1 MKASKLIAAVVSGA
15 AALALVGGIAYAME
29 PDRDPATLPMPEAAQ
44 DTSIVKQVA
53 SIIVYED
60 QEEAVAM
67 ASEFDDI
74 HDELAMDA
82 VSSRASLSAKHSAS
96 HDASVKAA
104 ASATSETP
112 EGSNDSIDVEAVDVT
127 EPLETISPEG
137 DGMVADSI
145 DANGD
150 IVTYVPS
157 YESASAPASGAGLW
171 MGSDSTTD
179 GSWGYFIGHNPGDFT
194 CVMTLKN
201 GDPVTVC
208 DSDGNTRTYSVVDEF
223 IVPRRHLLGGHPVPR
238 DRLRRVDHSADML
251 RGQRPLPRGHRRLE
265 ATATRSSPLPIRPV
279 FPIGRLFAGRLR
291 YPREALRNAPSRKD
305 PHGTPRRYRPRLQF
319 GSPGRLRD
327 QAGRCRQALP
337 HVGR

>member
-15 AALALVGGIAYAME
+15 AALALVGGIAYAIE

-44 DTSIVKQVA
+44 GTSIAKQVA

-96 HDASVKAA
+96 HDAAAKAA
-104 ASATSETP
+104 ESAGDATP
-112 EGSNDSIDVEAVDVT
+112 ESAIDVEAVDVT

-137 DGMVADSI
+137 DEMVADSI
-145 DANGD
+145 DVNGD

-208 DSDGNTRTYSVVDEF
+208 DSDRNTRTYSVVDEF
-223 IVPRRHLLGGHPVPR
+223 IVP
-238 DRLRRVDHSADML
+238 DDTYWEDIQSRVTDYGESIILQTCCGD
-251 RGQRPLPRGHRRLE
+251 
-265 ATATRSSPLPIRPV
+265 
-279 FPIGRLFAGRLR
+279 
-291 YPREALRNAPSRKD
+291 NA
-305 PHGTPRRYRPRLQF
+305 HYRVVI
-319 GSPGRLRD
+319 
-327 QAGRCRQALP
+327 AA
-337 HVGR
+337 

>member
-29 PDRDPATLPMPEAAQ
+29 PDHDPATLPMPEAAQ

-60 QEEAVAM
+60 Q
-67 ASEFDDI
+67 D
-74 HDELAMDA
+74 DELAMDA

-96 HDASVKAA
+96 HDATAKTA
-104 ASATSETP
+104 ASAAGETP
-112 EGSNDSIDVEAVDVT
+112 EGSDDSIDVEAVDVT

-137 DGMVADSI
+137 DEMVADSI
-145 DANGD
+145 DVNGD

-223 IVPRRHLLGGHPVPR
+223 IVP
-238 DRLRRVDHSADML
+238 DDTYWEDIQSRVTDYGESIILQTCCGD
-251 RGQRPLPRGHRRLE
+251 
-265 ATATRSSPLPIRPV
+265 
-279 FPIGRLFAGRLR
+279 
-291 YPREALRNAPSRKD
+291 NA
-305 PHGTPRRYRPRLQF
+305 HYRVVI
-319 GSPGRLRD
+319 
-327 QAGRCRQALP
+327 A
-337 HVGR
+337 V

>member
-74 HDELAMDA
+74 HDELAMDV

-96 HDASVKAA
+96 HDATAKTA
-104 ASATSETP
+104 ASAAGETP
-112 EGSNDSIDVEAVDVT
+112 EGSDDSIDVEAVDVT

-137 DGMVADSI
+137 DEMVADSI
-145 DANGD
+145 DVNGD

-208 DSDGNTRTYSVVDEF
+208 DSDENTRTYSVVDEF
-223 IVPRRHLLGGHPVPR
+223 IVP
-238 DRLRRVDHSADML
+238 DSTYWEDIQSRVTDYGESIILQTCCGD
-251 RGQRPLPRGHRRLE
+251 
-265 ATATRSSPLPIRPV
+265 
-279 FPIGRLFAGRLR
+279 
-291 YPREALRNAPSRKD
+291 NA
-305 PHGTPRRYRPRLQF
+305 HYRVVI
-319 GSPGRLRD
+319 
-327 QAGRCRQALP
+327 A
-337 HVGR
+337 V

>member
-44 DTSIVKQVA
+44 DTSIAKQVA

-96 HDASVKAA
+96 HDAAAKAA
-104 ASATSETP
+104 ESAGDATP
-112 EGSNDSIDVEAVDVT
+112 ESAIDVEAVDVT

-137 DGMVADSI
+137 DEMVADSI
-145 DANGD
+145 DVNGD

-157 YESASAPASGAGLW
+157 YESASAPASGAGLR

-208 DSDGNTRTYSVVDEF
+208 DSDGNTRTYSVVDEL
-223 IVPRRHLLGGHPVPR
+223 IVP
-238 DRLRRVDHSADML
+238 DDTYWEDIQSRVTDYGESIILQTCCGD
-251 RGQRPLPRGHRRLE
+251 
-265 ATATRSSPLPIRPV
+265 
-279 FPIGRLFAGRLR
+279 
-291 YPREALRNAPSRKD
+291 NA
-305 PHGTPRRYRPRLQF
+305 HYRVVI
-319 GSPGRLRD
+319 
-327 QAGRCRQALP
+327 AA
-337 HVGR
+337 

>member
-15 AALALVGGIAYAME
+15 AALALVGGIAYAIE

-96 HDASVKAA
+96 HDATAKTA
-104 ASATSETP
+104 ASAAGETP
-112 EGSNDSIDVEAVDVT
+112 EGSDDSIDVEAVDVT
-127 EPLETISPEG
+127 G
-137 DGMVADSI
+137 DL
-145 DANGD
+145 
-150 IVTYVPS
+150 VTSVPS
-157 YESASAPASGAGLW
+157 YASASAPAAGAGLW

-223 IVPRRHLLGGHPVPR
+223 IVP
-238 DRLRRVDHSADML
+238 DSTYWEDIQSRVTDYGESIILQTCCGD
-251 RGQRPLPRGHRRLE
+251 
-265 ATATRSSPLPIRPV
+265 
-279 FPIGRLFAGRLR
+279 
-291 YPREALRNAPSRKD
+291 NA
-305 PHGTPRRYRPRLQF
+305 HYRVVI
-319 GSPGRLRD
+319 
-327 QAGRCRQALP
+327 A
-337 HVGR
+337 V

>member
-29 PDRDPATLPMPEAAQ
+29 PDHDPATLPMPEAAQ

-74 HDELAMDA
+74 HDELAMDV

-96 HDASVKAA
+96 HDAGAKAA
-104 ASATSETP
+104 ASAAGETP
-112 EGSNDSIDVEAVDVT
+112 ED
-127 EPLETISPEG
+127 
-137 DGMVADSI
+137 
-145 DANGD
+145 
-150 IVTYVPS
+150 YVPS
-157 YESASAPASGAGLW
+157 YESASTPASGAGLW

-223 IVPRRHLLGGHPVPR
+223 IVP
-238 DRLRRVDHSADML
+238 DDTYWEDIQSRVTDYGESIILQTCCGD
-251 RGQRPLPRGHRRLE
+251 
-265 ATATRSSPLPIRPV
+265 
-279 FPIGRLFAGRLR
+279 
-291 YPREALRNAPSRKD
+291 NA
-305 PHGTPRRYRPRLQF
+305 HYRVVI
-319 GSPGRLRD
+319 
-327 QAGRCRQALP
+327 A
-337 HVGR
+337 V

>member
-15 AALALVGGIAYAME
+15 AALALVGGIAYAIE

-44 DTSIVKQVA
+44 GTSIAKQVA

-74 HDELAMDA
+74 HDELALDA

-96 HDASVKAA
+96 HDATAKTA
-104 ASATSETP
+104 ASAAGETP
-112 EGSNDSIDVEAVDVT
+112 EGSDDSIDVEAVDV
-127 EPLETISPEG
+127 
-137 DGMVADSI
+137 
-145 DANGD
+145 NGD

-223 IVPRRHLLGGHPVPR
+223 IVP
-238 DRLRRVDHSADML
+238 DSTYWEDIQSRVTDYGESIILQTCCGD
-251 RGQRPLPRGHRRLE
+251 
-265 ATATRSSPLPIRPV
+265 
-279 FPIGRLFAGRLR
+279 
-291 YPREALRNAPSRKD
+291 NA
-305 PHGTPRRYRPRLQF
+305 HYRVVI
-319 GSPGRLRD
+319 
-327 QAGRCRQALP
+327 A
-337 HVGR
+337 V

>member
-44 DTSIVKQVA
+44 DTSIVTQVA

-74 HDELAMDA
+74 HDELAMDV

-96 HDASVKAA
+96 HDAGAKAA
-104 ASATSETP
+104 ASAAGETP
-112 EGSNDSIDVEAVDVT
+112 ERAPRDHLAG
-127 EPLETISPEG
+127 
-137 DGMVADSI
+137 
-145 DANGD
+145 
-150 IVTYVPS
+150 
-157 YESASAPASGAGLW
+157 SASAPASVAGLW

-223 IVPRRHLLGGHPVPR
+223 IVP
-238 DRLRRVDHSADML
+238 DDTYWEDIQSRVTDYGESIILQTCCGD
-251 RGQRPLPRGHRRLE
+251 
-265 ATATRSSPLPIRPV
+265 
-279 FPIGRLFAGRLR
+279 
-291 YPREALRNAPSRKD
+291 NA
-305 PHGTPRRYRPRLQF
+305 HYRVVI
-319 GSPGRLRD
+319 
-327 QAGRCRQALP
+327 A
-337 HVGR
+337 V

>member
-112 EGSNDSIDVEAVDVT
+112 EGSNDSIDV
-127 EPLETISPEG
+127 
-137 DGMVADSI
+137 
-145 DANGD
+145 NGD

-223 IVPRRHLLGGHPVPR
+223 IVP
-238 DRLRRVDHSADML
+238 DDTYWEDIQSRVTDYGESIILQTCCGD
-251 RGQRPLPRGHRRLE
+251 
-265 ATATRSSPLPIRPV
+265 
-279 FPIGRLFAGRLR
+279 
-291 YPREALRNAPSRKD
+291 NA
-305 PHGTPRRYRPRLQF
+305 HYRVVI
-319 GSPGRLRD
+319 
-327 QAGRCRQALP
+327 A
-337 HVGR
+337 V